1 MAASDIPI
9 AALGVS
15 DPATWGI
22 SGWVADIV
30 PHLAY
35 GLVTAIAY
43 DAFTDRALTHGGGRD
58 RGAGAHSLSGA
69 G

>member
-15 DPATWGI
+15 DSATWGI
-22 SGWVADIV
+22 SGWVADVV

-43 DAFTDRALTHGGGRD
+43 DAFTGR
-58 RGAGAHSLSGA
+58 
-69 G
+69 